1 MEVYTTNSAEETEEL
16 GKRFSERLC
25 KGSVVSITGEL
36 GCGKTV
42 FTKGIAKGL
51 GITGYVK
58 SPSFVIAHEYEGGRL
73 PLYHIDL
80 YRIEKGI
87 TELGLEEYIYGKG
100 VCVIEWAEK
109 AQGLLPEDAAIIRF
123 FYEGETKRRIEVE
136 GQGIDGG
143 FSERI

>member
-1 MEVYTTNSAEETEEL
+1 MEVYTTNSAEETEEF
-16 GKRFSERLC
+16 GKRFSERLN

-51 GITGYVK
+51 GIIGYVK

-73 PLYHIDL
+73 TLYHIDL
-80 YRIEKGI
+80 YRIDKGVSD
-87 TELGLEEYIYGKG
+87 LGLEEYIYGNG
-100 VCVIEWAEK
+100 VTVIEWAEK
-109 AQGLLPEDAAIIRF
+109 AQGLLPDDAILVRF

-136 GQGIDGG
+136 RNGK
-143 FSERI
+143 

>member
-1 MEVYTTNSAEETEEL
+1 MSVETYVTNSAEETEEL
-16 GKRFSERLC
+16 GRTFAKRLH

-58 SPSFVIAHEYEGGRL
+58 SPSFVIAHEYDGGRL

-80 YRIEKGI
+80 YRIDKGVSD
-87 TELGLEEYIYGKG
+87 LGLEEYIYGKG

-109 AQGLLPEDAAIIRF
+109 AEGLLPDNAVMIRF

-136 GQGIDGG
+136 
-143 FSERI
+143 

>member
-1 MEVYTTNSAEETEEL
+1 MIKTEVYTTNSAEETEEL
-16 GKRFSERLC
+16 GRTFAKRLH

-58 SPSFVIAHEYEGGRL
+58 SPSFVIVHEYDGGRL

-80 YRIEKGI
+80 YRIDKGI
-87 TELGLEEYIYGKG
+87 SDLGLEEYIYGNG
-100 VCVIEWAEK
+100 VTVIEWAEK
-109 AQGLLPEDAAIIRF
+109 AEGLLPDNAILIRF
-123 FYEGETKRRIEVE
+123 FYEGETRRRIEVE
-136 GQGIDGG
+136 WQDK
-143 FSERI
+143 

>member
-16 GKRFSERLC
+16 GRRFSERLD
-25 KGSVVSITGEL
+25 KGSVVSIIGEL

-73 PLYHIDL
+73 TLYHIDL
-80 YRIEKGI
+80 YRIDKGVSD
-87 TELGLEEYIYGKG
+87 LGLEEYIYGKG
-100 VCVIEWAEK
+100 ITVIEWAEK
-109 AQGLLPEDAAIIRF
+109 AEGLLPDDAITVRF
-123 FYEGETKRRIEVE
+123 FYEGETRRRIEVE
-136 GQGIDGG
+136 WQDK
-143 FSERI
+143 

>member
-1 MEVYTTNSAEETEEL
+1 MSVETFVTNSAEETEEL
-16 GKRFSERLC
+16 GKRFSERLHEA
-25 KGSVVSITGEL
+25 SVVSITGEL

-51 GITGYVK
+51 GIKGYVK

-80 YRIEKGI
+80 YRIEKGV

-109 AQGLLPEDAAIIRF
+109 AEGLLPEGAVMVRF
-123 FYEGETKRRIEVE
+123 FYEGETRRRIEVE
-136 GQGIDGG
+136 
-143 FSERI
+143 